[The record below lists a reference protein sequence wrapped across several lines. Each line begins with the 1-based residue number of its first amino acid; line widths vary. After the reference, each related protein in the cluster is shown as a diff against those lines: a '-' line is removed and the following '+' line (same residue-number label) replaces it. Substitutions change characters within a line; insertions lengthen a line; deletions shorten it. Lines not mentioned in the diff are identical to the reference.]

1 MLGEELIVIS
11 LSGLGCRS
19 GWDWTAVTHMLL
31 AVFLTMQNLKRRKFL
46 KLIYYLNVYVSSL
59 ELVEKN

>member
-31 AVFLTMQNLKRRKFL
+31 AVLLTMQNLK
-46 KLIYYLNVYVSSL
+46 
-59 ELVEKN
+59 EKKVFKTNLLFECVCV

>member
-1 MLGEELIVIS
+1 M
-11 LSGLGCRS
+11 C
-19 GWDWTAVTHMLL
+19 MLL
-31 AVFLTMQNLKRRKFL
+31 AIFLTMQNLKKRKFL